1 MTDSWKLLF
10 RLWKIA
16 VLNLNDV
23 HMFVQVVKY
32 GGMTAAAK
40 ATAIP
45 TSTLSKRL
53 SALEESLGVRLVQR
67 TSRAFKVTDLG
78 LDFYRHATAMLI
90 EAESAECV
98 VRGHLTQPKGTVR
111 ITASVT
117 TAQMSLARLLPE
129 LAEAYPAIQ
138 LVLHATDRFVDIVE
152 EGFDIA
158 VRAHFRPLPDAE
170 LSHKR
175 LGSAPNLL
183 VASEEYFSAFGYPS
197 APTDLVNHYGLL
209 SGHAASARGWRLH
222 SSKGEE
228 IEVNPRPRFFA
239 DDPSTLINAAVRGL
253 GIACLPSGLC
263 QPFLDNG
270 SLRLAIPDWY
280 ARGATI
286 TLLMPSRRG
295 QMPAV
300 KAVVDFLADRIIDVM
315 RLT

>member
-1 MTDSWKLLF
+1 M
-10 RLWKIA
+10 
-16 VLNLNDV
+16 LNLNDV
-23 HMFVQVVKY
+23 NMFVQVVKY
-32 GGMTAAAK
+32 GGMTAASK

-53 SALEESLGVRLVQR
+53 AALEDSLGVRLVQR

-78 LDFYRHATAMLI
+78 RDFYRHATAMLI
-90 EAESAECV
+90 EAESAESV
-98 VRGHLTQPKGTVR
+98 VRGHLAQPKGTVR

-117 TAQMSLARLLPE
+117 TAQMSLAQLLPE
-129 LAEAYPAIQ
+129 LAEAYPEIE
-138 LVLHATDRFVDIVE
+138 LVLHASNRFVDIVE

-158 VRAHFRPLPDAE
+158 VRAHFQPLPDSE

-183 VASEEYFSAFGYPS
+183 VASEEYFSAFGYPTG
-197 APTDLVNHYGLL
+197 PKDLVNHYGLL
-209 SGHAASARGWRLH
+209 SGHASSSPGWHLH
-222 SSKGEE
+222 SSKGET
-228 IEVNPRPRFFA
+228 IEVNPRSRFFA
-239 DDPSTLINAAVRGL
+239 DDPNTLINAAVRGL

-263 QPFLDNG
+263 QPFLDDG

-300 KAVVDFLADRIIDVM
+300 RVVVDFLSDRIVGVM